1 MLRTRPDQFTL
12 LYEREHAGQGVT
24 DNARAILIHFAAQT
38 NWVGHIAPDSCARF
52 FKFPE
57 QERFFSAMRKQCLD
71 CLEVRAGHR
80 KNVRGAIDQ
89 RRCERLAPQI
99 AYVCA
104 FFRAHLYRIKAWRLT
119 AYVVDTSRENFDVL
133 TIANQTA
140 KKPFR
145 DRAATNITCADKEDA
160 FHDSGTRS
168 ERVSQPRIE
177 RSQVNFAASW
187 SALRRAHA

>member
-1 MLRTRPDQFTL
+1 
-12 LYEREHAGQGVT
+12 
-24 DNARAILIHFAAQT
+24 
-38 NWVGHIAPDSCARF
+38 
-52 FKFPE
+52 
-57 QERFFSAMRKQCLD
+57 MRKQCLD

-99 AYVCA
+99 ADVCS
-104 FFRAHLYRIKAWRLT
+104 FFRAHLYRVKAWRLT
-119 AYVVDTSRENFDVL
+119 ANCVDTSRENFDVL

-160 FHDSGTRS
+160 FHGSHGAS
-168 ERVSQPRIE
+168 ERHSNLEANGSKSIQ
-177 RSQVNFAASW
+177 AAL
-187 SALRRAHA
+187 AVLAHAWAV